1 MGRLEKL
8 FNVLHK
14 NYASYRVKPNRPAQL
29 PAGNYS
35 EDVLTIFANDSVKA
49 YNKFLL
55 TQVFWAAA
63 PKNIRKLLSHK
74 DQTRLTVKDTYPMFF
89 MDHRVETD
97 KKEHRMN
104 VVNVINED
112 EQEGSP

>member
-29 PAGNYS
+29 PAGNYN
-35 EDVLTIFANDSVKA
+35 EDVLTIFANDTVKA

-63 PKNIRKLLSHK
+63 PKKHS
-74 DQTRLTVKDTYPMFF
+74 QTSVPHGPNKA
-89 MDHRVETD
+89 HRQRHLPDIFHGPQGETD
-97 KKEHRMN
+97 KKEHRM
-104 VVNVINED
+104 NVINED